1 MKIKIITVGKLKEEY
16 LKSAIKEYTKRIN
29 KYSKVEII
37 EVQDEKI
44 PENAREKEKEQILE
58 KEASKILK
66 HIKGKEY
73 IISLAIEGKL
83 VTSEEIA
90 KDINNISING
100 YSEIVYIIG
109 GSLGIMEKIKK
120 DSNKLISFGRITLPH
135 QLIRVV
141 LLEQIYRGFKI
152 LNNEIYHK

>member
-44 PENAREKEKEQILE
+44 PENAREKEKKQILE

-90 KDINNISING
+90 KDINDISING

-109 GSLGIMEKIKK
+109 GSLGIMERLKK
-120 DSNKLISFGRITLPH
+120 ESNKLISFGRITLPH

-152 LNNEIYHK
+152 LNNETYHK

>member
-44 PENAREKEKEQILE
+44 PENAKQKEKEQILK

-90 KDINNISING
+90 KDINDISING

-109 GSLGIMEKIKK
+109 GSLGIMERLKK
-120 DSNKLISFGRITLPH
+120 ESNKMISFGRITLPH
-135 QLIRVV
+135 QLMRVV

-152 LNNEIYHK
+152 LNNETYHK